1 MGARETFQY
10 PKSPYAVRDCIL
22 ACSNNKDAI
31 ILDFFAGSGTTSQA
45 VLELNKEDEGGR
57 KFILCTNNEN
67 NICTDVCYPRVEKV
81 INGYKNSKGEKVPG
95 LGGNLKYFK
104 TDFVGSDS
112 TDKNRRDLVNKSAE
126 MICIKEDIFDLA
138 VDKGQDFKI
147 YQKGKKFL
155 GVIFDIDAIADFKKE
170 AEKHKGNFVV
180 YCFSYTEATPEK
192 EFKGLK
198 NKYILKPIP
207 AVILRIYLEIFKK

>member
-1 MGARETFQY
+1 MYKKKAKE
-10 PKSPYAVRDCIL
+10 
-22 ACSNNKDAI
+22 
-31 ILDFFAGSGTTSQA
+31 SGT
-45 VLELNKEDEGGR
+45 LNKKDNGNR

-67 NICTDVCYPRVEKV
+67 NICTDVCYPRVGKV
-81 INGYKNSKGEKVPG
+81 INGYKNSKSKKVAG

-112 TDKNRRDLVNKSAE
+112 TDKNKRDLVNKSAE
-126 MICIKEDIFDLA
+126 MICVKEDIFDLI
-138 VDKGQDFKI
+138 VDKGFDYKI

-170 AEKHKGNFVV
+170 AEKYEGSFVV

-198 NKYILKPIP
+198 NRYVLKPIP
-207 AVILRIYLEIFKK
+207 AVILRIYFEIFKK